1 MKARTVISTCHLVIV
16 TEHHGRQSVLR
27 LLGELDLSNRDFVRD
42 AIDGAL
48 EHGPR
53 VLVLDLSGLGFM
65 DCSGLRVLVGTHK
78 HLAEDR
84 RQLFVAGSRPIVRRL
99 IRLTG
104 LDAYLRLGWPEAM
117 PSTRYDR
124 QAADRPVSLP
134 TLRPPA
140 LPSAPLHSPSVPLHS
155 PSAPLW
161 KACVSLGLRGSR
173 RSSRA
178 RRSPRC
184 GRCRLPSASEYP
196 AGYRT

>member
-16 TEHHGRQSVLR
+16 TEYHGRQSVLR
-27 LLGELDLSNRDFVRD
+27 LLGELDLSNRDFLRD

-117 PSTRYDR
+117 PSTRDDR

-134 TLRPPA
+134 TLRPACITLRPA
-140 LPSAPLHSPSVPLHS
+140 AF
-155 PSAPLW
+155 A
-161 KACVSLGLRGSR
+161 LRPAMEGVCK
-173 RSSRA
+173 
-178 RRSPRC
+178 PR
-184 GRCRLPSASEYP
+184 L
-196 AGYRT
+196 AG